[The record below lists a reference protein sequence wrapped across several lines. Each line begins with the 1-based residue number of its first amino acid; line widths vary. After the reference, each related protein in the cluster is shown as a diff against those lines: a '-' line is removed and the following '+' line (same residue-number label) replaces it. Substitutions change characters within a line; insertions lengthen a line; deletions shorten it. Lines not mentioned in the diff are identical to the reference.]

1 MEFLCDGLSKSR
13 CILLVYIIP
22 INYFKLS
29 STARSHTY
37 ETFES
42 LSFWCDSIGMLQ
54 YPYPLSFIYMK
65 MFIYNII
72 YKLPII
78 IYKSKIICKGYN
90 NPYKQRP
97 TVKLYSYK
105 YQVSLNPIHCIAHP
119 SSVSIVAPICIYF
132 LIYPNSCGN
141 TTYAL
146 VYMDDIILTG
156 NNSVLIQQLISQL
169 NSIFSLGIC
178 LLSH

>member
-1 MEFLCDGLSKSR
+1 
-13 CILLVYIIP
+13 
-22 INYFKLS
+22 
-29 STARSHTY
+29 
-37 ETFES
+37 
-42 LSFWCDSIGMLQ
+42 
-54 YPYPLSFIYMK
+54 
-65 MFIYNII
+65 MFISNII

-132 LIYPNSCGN
+132 LIYPNS
-141 TTYAL
+141 YSYL
-146 VYMDDIILTG
+146 SIRFFVLQVIPPVLLTKAP
-156 NNSVLIQQLISQL
+156 SKVDV
-169 NSIFSLGIC
+169 
-178 LLSH
+178 